1 MALFS
6 SSVAAVSFATVMT
19 LLFTMRNNSDLLNLH
34 AHQQHPRCQG
44 ETRQLNTGWIKAL
57 AKALQTRLGEA
68 TDSLLCNFEQKLT
81 DDEVT
86 NSNGIKLDSLS
97 KVLKLHPYNQRG
109 VFLGKLN
116 PISEQSIEPVHV
128 ICPAAMECETRT
140 CNSCAILKKTSIRD
154 TPTVT
159 LIKGT
164 RLYNDVSA
172 LSGHC
177 PQCKT
182 GYYADHEHVQK
193 DGGQW
198 MKLYLNSAKYLKVGQ
213 SLWVD
218 RSFSKAVLNGVYHFH
233 ASTSAFA
240 EFWNCSFWE
249 TQETLVKKD

>member
-1 MALFS
+1 MIGIFCPKNTYVPCWISVIMLLACLPAASASTILDPFPDVTFATFNGFVQQQFS
-6 SSVAAVSFATVMT
+6 SQVSLATVMT
-19 LLFTMRNNSDLLNLH
+19 VLFTMTNNSDLLNLH

-44 ETRQLNTGWIKAL
+44 ETCQLNTGWIKAL
-57 AKALQTRLGEA
+57 AKALQTQLGEA

-86 NSNGIKLDSLS
+86 NSIGIKLDSLS
-97 KVLKLHPYNQRG
+97 KVLKLHPYNQCG

-140 CNSCAILKKTSIRD
+140 CNSYAILKKTSIRD

-159 LIKGT
+159 LIKGK

-182 GYYADHEHVQK
+182 GYYADHERVQK
-193 DGGQW
+193 DGGQ
-198 MKLYLNSAKYLKVGQ
+198 
-213 SLWVD
+213 
-218 RSFSKAVLNGVYHFH
+218 
-233 ASTSAFA
+233 
-240 EFWNCSFWE
+240 
-249 TQETLVKKD
+249 